1 MKKCGMEEF
10 IKTIESGD
18 REAALAAFLS
28 LTHDDQM
35 NLLNTLRAAKSEPV
49 AAFLATALERVSG
62 KDLQKAIKT
71 LLFGLKTRGIR
82 VEESRIQGEPVLKKV
97 ETAREERAYLSNYD
111 PDGTRVV
118 LLAFEMRK
126 KQFIF
131 MHAISHFSKGL
142 MELATFPVSREDLEK
157 IMKDYLWRTER
168 PMVLPSVS
176 PRYAYFLIDE
186 AAAHSGKHTEDLKSI
201 RPMAAG
207 LKGAVQ
213 RPQDIYNLSGG
224 LSLSGDLRP
233 GMSAPEGGTVKG
245 PDEILAHYLFEPFLL
260 TWDSLEADKKELDG
274 VVNPSIVLPPYV
286 VEERRQVFMKSLL
299 EKDSIASQSR
309 FMRRMLED
317 YAYLFHA
324 LGQLDMHRGILAGLS
339 GDGLV
344 QAALLRFVRKS
355 MEKKEAEASGLLVN
369 PYEQQPPPVRR
380 K

>member
-1 MKKCGMEEF
+1 MKKWGMEELL
-10 IKTIESGD
+10 KTIESGD
-18 REAALAAFLS
+18 RDAALSAFLALS
-28 LTHDDQM
+28 HDQQM
-35 NLLNTLRAAKSEPV
+35 NLLEALRSAKSEAV
-49 AAFLATALERVSG
+49 AAFLTAALERVSG
-62 KDLQKAIKT
+62 KDLQKAIKK
-71 LLFGLKTRGIR
+71 LIFGLKTRGVR
-82 VEESRIQGEPVLKKV
+82 VEEPRTLGEPVLKKV
-97 ETAREERAYLSNYD
+97 ETVREERAYLSNYD
-111 PDGTRVV
+111 PDGTRVI

-142 MELATFPVSREDLEK
+142 MELAVFPVSKEDLEK
-157 IMKDYLWRTER
+157 ILKDYLWRTQR
-168 PMVLPSVS
+168 PMVLPSIS
-176 PRYAYFLIDE
+176 PKYAYFLIDE
-186 AAAHSGKHTEDLKSI
+186 AAAHSGKHIEDLKGL

-207 LKGAVQ
+207 LKGSVQ
-213 RPQDIYNLSGG
+213 RPQDIYG
-224 LSLSGDLRP
+224 LRS
-233 GMSAPEGGTVKG
+233 PEGGPVKS
-245 PDEILAHYLFEPFLL
+245 PDEVLAHYLFEPFLL

-317 YAYLFHA
+317 YAYLFHS
-324 LGQLDMHRGILAGLS
+324 LGEIEVHRSIVAGLS

-344 QAALLRFVRKS
+344 QAALLHFVRKS

-369 PYEQQPPPVRR
+369 PYEQQPPPMH